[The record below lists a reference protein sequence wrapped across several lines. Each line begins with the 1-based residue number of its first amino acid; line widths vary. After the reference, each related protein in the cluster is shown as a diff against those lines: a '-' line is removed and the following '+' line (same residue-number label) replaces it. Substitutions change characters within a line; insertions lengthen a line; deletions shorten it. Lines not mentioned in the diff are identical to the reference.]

1 MPKHI
6 IKARI
11 GKARMKTTVSEKILV
26 VERERIVAM
35 DIDCILRG
43 SGYSQT
49 TIAYSFEE
57 AIGKITSIRPDL
69 VLIDD
74 QIGDTGDGRN
84 GGRKIIEEFNIPV
97 LYLSSSSPVKNRRGR
112 KDRYAHYLHKPFDA
126 IEVSKSVRKI
136 LSRKRP

>member
-1 MPKHI
+1 MY
-6 IKARI
+6 
-11 GKARMKTTVSEKILV
+11 MKSMASEKILV

-35 DIDCILRG
+35 DIDFILRA

-49 TIAYSFEE
+49 TIAYSLEE
-57 AIGKITSIRPDL
+57 AIRKITSIRPDL

-84 GGRKIIEEFNIPV
+84 GGRKIIEEFDIPV
-97 LYLSSSSPVKNRRGR
+97 LYLSTSSPLKARRNR
-112 KDRYAHYLHKPFDA
+112 KERYAYYLHKPFDA

-136 LSRKRP
+136 LSRKRS

>member
-1 MPKHI
+1 MPKQI
-6 IKARI
+6 SKVCI

-57 AIGKITSIRPDL
+57 AMGKITSIRPDL

-97 LYLSSSSPVKNRRGR
+97 LYLSSSSPVKNRARQYGTDYRLSFYGR
-112 KDRYAHYLHKPFDA
+112 PGK
-126 IEVSKSVRKI
+126 IEFGTSFI
-136 LSRKRP
+136 GGAGAPG